1 MIGLSDVVKEKVNQ
15 SKYDRIV
22 GCGERKLIS
31 QNMIGL
37 SDVVKRKLISQNM
50 IGLSDVVKEKVNQ
63 SKVKMIGL
71 SDVVKEKVNQSKY
84 DRIVGC
90 GERES

>member
-22 GCGERKLIS
+22 G
-31 QNMIGL
+31 
-37 SDVVKRKLISQNM
+37 KRKLISQN
-50 IGLSDVVKEKVNQ
+50 
-63 SKVKMIGL
+63 MIGL

>member
-22 GCGERKLIS
+22 GCGE
-31 QNMIGL
+31 
-37 SDVVKRKLISQNM
+37 
-50 IGLSDVVKEKVNQ
+50 
-63 SKVKMIGL
+63 
-71 SDVVKEKVNQSKY
+71 EKVNQSKY

>member
-22 GCGERKLIS
+22 R
-31 QNMIGL
+31 
-37 SDVVKRKLISQNM
+37 
-50 IGLSDVVKEKVNQ
+50 EK
-63 SKVKMIGL
+63 
-71 SDVVKEKVNQSKY
+71 DVVKEKVNQSKY

>member
-15 SKYDRIV
+15 S
-22 GCGERKLIS
+22 
-31 QNMIGL
+31 
-37 SDVVKRKLISQNM
+37 
-50 IGLSDVVKEKVNQ
+50 DVVKEKVISQN
-63 SKVKMIGL
+63 
-71 SDVVKEKVNQSKY
+71 

>member
-15 SKYDRIV
+15 
-22 GCGERKLIS
+22 
-31 QNMIGL
+31 
-37 SDVVKRKLISQNM
+37 
-50 IGLSDVVKEKVNQ
+50 
-63 SKVKMIGL
+63 
-71 SDVVKEKVNQSKY
+71 DVVKEKVNQSKY

>member
-22 GCGERKLIS
+22 GCG
-31 QNMIGL
+31 
-37 SDVVKRKLISQNM
+37 
-50 IGLSDVVKEKVNQ
+50 
-63 SKVKMIGL
+63 
-71 SDVVKEKVNQSKY
+71 
-84 DRIVGC
+84 C

>member
-15 SKYDRIV
+15 SKY
-22 GCGERKLIS
+22 
-31 QNMIGL
+31 GL
-37 SDVVKRKLISQNM
+37 SDVDCRM
-50 IGLSDVVKEKVNQ
+50 W
-63 SKVKMIGL
+63 M
-71 SDVVKEKVNQSKY
+71 KEKVNQSKY

>member
-15 SKYDRIV
+15 SKYDCR
-22 GCGERKLIS
+22 
-31 QNMIGL
+31 IGL
-37 SDVVKRKLISQNM
+37 SKYDRM
-50 IGLSDVVKEKVNQ
+50 
-63 SKVKMIGL
+63 

>member
-1 MIGLSDVVKEKVNQ
+1 M
-15 SKYDRIV
+15 IV
-22 GCGERKLIS
+22 GCGE
-31 QNMIGL
+31 
-37 SDVVKRKLISQNM
+37 
-50 IGLSDVVKEKVNQ
+50 EKVNQ
-63 SKVKMIGL
+63 DMIGL

>member
-15 SKYDRIV
+15 SKY
-22 GCGERKLIS
+22 E
-31 QNMIGL
+31 N
-37 SDVVKRKLISQNM
+37 
-50 IGLSDVVKEKVNQ
+50 
-63 SKVKMIGL
+63 IGL

>member
-22 GCGERKLIS
+22 GCVT
-31 QNMIGL
+31 
-37 SDVVKRKLISQNM
+37 DVIDCWKRKLISQNM

-63 SKVKMIGL
+63 SKMIGL

>member
-15 SKYDRIV
+15 SKT
-22 GCGERKLIS
+22 
-31 QNMIGL
+31 
-37 SDVVKRKLISQNM
+37 
-50 IGLSDVVKEKVNQ
+50 
-63 SKVKMIGL
+63 IGL

>member
-15 SKYDRIV
+15 S
-22 GCGERKLIS
+22 
-31 QNMIGL
+31 
-37 SDVVKRKLISQNM
+37 
-50 IGLSDVVKEKVNQ
+50 
-63 SKVKMIGL
+63 KMIGL

>member
-22 GCGERKLIS
+22 GCG
-31 QNMIGL
+31 
-37 SDVVKRKLISQNM
+37 KRKLISQN
-50 IGLSDVVKEKVNQ
+50 
-63 SKVKMIGL
+63 MIGL

>member
-15 SKYDRIV
+15 SK
-22 GCGERKLIS
+22 
-31 QNMIGL
+31 MIG
-37 SDVVKRKLISQNM
+37 
-50 IGLSDVVKEKVNQ
+50 
-63 SKVKMIGL
+63 

>member
-15 SKYDRIV
+15 S
-22 GCGERKLIS
+22 
-31 QNMIGL
+31 
-37 SDVVKRKLISQNM
+37 
-50 IGLSDVVKEKVNQ
+50 DVVKEK
-63 SKVKMIGL
+63 
-71 SDVVKEKVNQSKY
+71 NQSKY

>member
-15 SKYDRIV
+15 S
-22 GCGERKLIS
+22 
-31 QNMIGL
+31 N
-37 SDVVKRKLISQNM
+37 
-50 IGLSDVVKEKVNQ
+50 
-63 SKVKMIGL
+63 MIGL